1 MQKKKGKNMLTN
13 IEITKE
19 ELEYYKINHDNHGKE
34 SYIKYIDNH
43 TKARKIFRENFGYDN
58 LDIEKYDEFFEGIR
72 ENKLRKAIELSKIKV
87 FENEVKLINTISCN
101 KKFVGYDTV
110 KPKGMRAVAD
120 YYLTRKE
127 VAEYFKQIENKIEY
141 FHSLGIVIG
150 DITWFNVLLDKERKE
165 VALCDL
171 DNMQI
176 GKYKIDILPSMI
188 EPFCAGT
195 CLMNQKIDAYMY
207 NLMLM
212 NELDSY
218 YDGYQEIERALEGGY
233 RPSYL
238 EKRASKIIQRMI
250 EASACGYYNGEYLTD
265 YIKVKK

>member
-1 MQKKKGKNMLTN
+1 MLTN

-101 KKFVGYDTV
+101 KKFVGYNTV

-120 YYLTRKE
+120 YYLT
-127 VAEYFKQIENKIEY
+127 
-141 FHSLGIVIG
+141 
-150 DITWFNVLLDKERKE
+150 RKE

-250 EASACGYYNGEYLTD
+250 EASACGYYRGEYLTD